1 VLRRGPQVVGT
12 AAALLAGIAIPL
24 AAREVIGGG
33 RFLAAEIIMLAIA
46 GGVLLARFGDRI
58 EGWRLSL
65 IVLALFVLFSVT
77 R

>member
-1 VLRRGPQVVGT
+1 M

-33 RFLAAEIIMLAIA
+33 RFIAAEMILLAMA
-46 GGVLLARFGDRI
+46 GGVLLARYGGRT

-65 IVLALFVLFSVT
+65 AVLALFVLFSVI